1 MSAHKYRRAPEPLPE
16 LRSRR
21 QSRDLVWAIV
31 FAAIGMFLAI
41 TTPTGTSMAP
51 FHLGVSFLCLI
62 AVVIFAGRWLDR
74 RDL

>member
-1 MSAHKYRRAPEPLPE
+1 MSAHTYRRAPLPE
-16 LRSRR
+16 PRPAGQYSELR
-21 QSRDLVWAIV
+21 WAIL
-31 FAAIGMFLAI
+31 FAAIGMFLSI

-51 FHLGVSFLCLI
+51 FHLGVSFVCLI